1 MNGGTVDNSGI
12 DVESMYTSQHL
23 LLSPAASHW
32 VRPRGTDLRYRH
44 PPTSRGSGGNH
55 NNELRFSSTDDSSF
69 YTRSNVNTL
78 KKSKK
83 SKKMNQN
90 DGNENRKQKGRRQLG
105 GGATVAEDFNEE
117 AAAKRFQRLI
127 ESDGGRQIRIESDD
141 VGSNG
146 RLSSE
151 LSKSGIRRMSL
162 GDVSEMSSLE
172 SKSPTKK
179 ISIYT
184 TTTQQGG
191 QKNQAVDSKK
201 NLLRAQLSS
210 VSVGGIFSTSPTNS
224 MVSI

>member
-127 ESDGGRQIRIESDD
+127 ESDGGRQIRVESDD

-146 RLSSE
+146 RLSGKYSKRRRSNVAVIIVRVVF
-151 LSKSGIRRMSL
+151 SKSFL
-162 GDVSEMSSLE
+162 F
-172 SKSPTKK
+172 
-179 ISIYT
+179 YC
-184 TTTQQGG
+184 
-191 QKNQAVDSKK
+191 
-201 NLLRAQLSS
+201 LL
-210 VSVGGIFSTSPTNS
+210 
-224 MVSI
+224 